1 MTTYKNVRNFTKAWA
16 KKTYAEGIADYK
28 KVAEDP
34 RALAF
39 VEEVLRKLNIA
50 DKPMTGDSCQGLP
63 RIDEGRTTVRFSGVV
78 DDLIEVFLTPASY
91 VAEVA
96 LRSRANRPDS
106 EVAGE
111 VARALRAF
119 PSFLR
124 EMDLGWKVGEE
135 CARRGLT
142 ADARTADVDADIAEH
157 TDVFLKLGGKD
168 YRLWSYLDSERGL
181 DNVKSKLSGAR
192 GEIPAGVHVL
202 CPINIT
208 RARDEVSG
216 WRFYPEAKIA
226 EIVDVIERGEPRYD
240 YQTVRGSLD
249 RCVRKA
255 CLIEKA

>member
-1 MTTYKNVRNFTKAWA
+1 M
-16 KKTYAEGIADYK
+16 
-28 KVAEDP
+28 
-34 RALAF
+34 
-39 VEEVLRKLNIA
+39 
-50 DKPMTGDSCQGLP
+50 
-63 RIDEGRTTVRFSGVV
+63 
-78 DDLIEVFLTPASY
+78 FLTPASY

-111 VARALRAF
+111 VALRCARSPRF
-119 PSFLR
+119 CAR
-124 EMDLGWKVGEE
+124 WLGWKVGEE

-157 TDVFLKLGGKD
+157 RCVPEAWRQGLPPLVVSGFRARFGQREVEALG
-168 YRLWSYLDSERGL
+168 R
-181 DNVKSKLSGAR
+181 AR
-192 GEIPAGVHVL
+192 GNSRRRA
-202 CPINIT
+202 CPVPDQHHA

-240 YQTVRGSLD
+240 YQMVRGSLD

>member
-192 GEIPAGVHVL
+192 GEI
-202 CPINIT
+202 
-208 RARDEVSG
+208 
-216 WRFYPEAKIA
+216 
-226 EIVDVIERGEPRYD
+226 RGF
-240 YQTVRGSLD
+240 GSLCD
-249 RCVRKA
+249 KGLA
-255 CLIEKA
+255 